1 MNFTTHNISSNKDI
15 RFLLV
20 LLKNKLSIQW
30 QLLKNS
36 KEEFIQDH
44 HGRYTSLQW
53 VLKWSKLRLKPKYN
67 KEKWEFIVGKQWVVS
82 GQKIEEKKHQR

>member
-1 MNFTTHNISSNKDI
+1 MNFTTHNINSNKDI

-44 HGRYTSLQW
+44 HGSLQW
-53 VLKWSKLRLKPKYN
+53 GF
-67 KEKWEFIVGKQWVVS
+67 EMEQA
-82 GQKIEEKKHQR
+82 

>member
-1 MNFTTHNISSNKDI
+1 MNFTTHNVSSNKDI

-53 VLKWSKLRLKPKYN
+53 GF
-67 KEKWEFIVGKQWVVS
+67 EMEQA
-82 GQKIEEKKHQR
+82 